1 MGRCRPGRPS
11 SRRAVR
17 ADPALAAAGV
27 RTAAAAGRLLA
38 RATSAAGSAGAARSA
53 TVPWPGPP
61 RTGKASHRR
70 PRSGQSRPSPADR
83 RRQETNPAAQRPFS
97 QAQGPCLTARG
108 LVDLPGTSHK
118 ALLPLPYQFAACR
131 MPKPRRPAYEGMSQ
145 QARRILHADQN
156 QPWSLNATRTSG
168 CHVPYRRLFTPARVG
183 DLRCRRA
190 QVVSYGLEPADL
202 RTRVKGAHSECSPLS
217 ETQELVR
224 RGGR

>member
-27 RTAAAAGRLLA
+27 RTAAAAGRPLA

-70 PRSGQSRPSPADR
+70 PRSRQSRPSPADR

-156 QPWSLNATRTSG
+156 QPWSLNVTRTSG
-168 CHVPYRRLFTPARVG
+168 CHVPYRCSYVPSRDSHGIFRSHFRV
-183 DLRCRRA
+183 
-190 QVVSYGLEPADL
+190 LERIGMGQFCWVADK
-202 RTRVKGAHSECSPLS
+202 TDIPGA
-217 ETQELVR
+217 
-224 RGGR
+224 